1 MTQTIQEPFQ
11 VPGYTLAVLAESL
24 YLINLLLL
32 PGLAF
37 VILLWLDVKYENH
50 SPPLASCHLRQT
62 FAASVWAGLL
72 LILINGII
80 ISMGGYK
87 APYTWVIAILY
98 FTTCHSLLVLLGI
111 FGLAKA
117 MAGKLFRY
125 PLIGPVE
132 LR

>member
-1 MTQTIQEPFQ
+1 MIQPIQEPFQ

-32 PGLAF
+32 PGLTF
-37 VILLWLDVKYENH
+37 IILLWLYVKHENH

-62 FAASVWAGLL
+62 LVASVWAGLL

-80 ISMGGYK
+80 IAMGGYK

-111 FGLAKA
+111 LGLAKA

-125 PLIGPVE
+125 PLIGPIE
-132 LR
+132 

>member
-32 PGLAF
+32 PGLTF
-37 VILLWLDVKYENH
+37 IILLWLYVKHENH

-62 FAASVWAGLL
+62 LVASVWAGLL

-80 ISMGGYK
+80 IAMGGYK

-111 FGLAKA
+111 LGLAKA